1 MLDKCRKIVWEDNL
15 LILWIMVYGL
25 NMGYF
30 NVFSVLNL
38 NNNMLFMVIYWDMM
52 VMIIK

>member
-1 MLDKCRKIVWEDNL
+1 MN
-15 LILWIMVYGL
+15 YGL

-38 NNNMLFMVIYWDMM
+38 NNIMLFMVVYWDMM
-52 VMIIK
+52 VMSVK